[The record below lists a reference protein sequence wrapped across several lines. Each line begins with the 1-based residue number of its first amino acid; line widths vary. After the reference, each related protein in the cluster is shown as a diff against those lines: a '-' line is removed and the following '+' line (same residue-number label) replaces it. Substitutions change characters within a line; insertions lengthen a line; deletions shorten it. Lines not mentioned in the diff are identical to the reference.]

1 MPRLPI
7 TSLFAA
13 LLALLLFTLTMTV
26 IVTRMTTK
34 TDLGDGDNPLMFR
47 RIRAHGNFVEYVP
60 MGQWANGPMG
70 LILLGLNEISGAG
83 AIWLWTI
90 GALLLVGR
98 ILHAA
103 GMIFTISPSR
113 VIGTMLTNWSLL
125 LSAVLLLIDVLGC
138 IRSSSPTG
146 GI

>member
-1 MPRLPI
+1 
-7 TSLFAA
+7 
-13 LLALLLFTLTMTV
+13 
-26 IVTRMTTK
+26 
-34 TDLGDGDNPLMFR
+34 
-47 RIRAHGNFVEYVP
+47 
-60 MGQWANGPMG
+60 MG
-70 LILLGLNEISGAG
+70 LILLGLNEVSGAG

-103 GMIFTISPSR
+103 GLIFTISPSR

-125 LSAVLLLIDVLGC
+125 LGAVSLLIDVLGS

>member
-13 LLALLLFTLTMTV
+13 LLALMLFTLSMTV

-60 MGQWANGPMG
+60 IG
-70 LILLGLNEISGAG
+70 LILLGLNEVSGAG
-83 AIWLWTI
+83 ANWLWTI

-113 VIGTMLTNWSLL
+113 VFGMMLTNWSLL
-125 LSAVLLLIDVLGC
+125 LGAVLLLIDVLGYF
-138 IRSSSPTG
+138 RSSSPTG

>member
-1 MPRLPI
+1 MPHLPV

-13 LLALLLFTLTMTV
+13 LLALMLFTLTMTV

-34 TDLGDGDNPLMFR
+34 TDLGDGDNPSMFR

-60 MGQWANGPMG
+60 MG
-70 LILLGLNEISGAG
+70 LILLGLNEVSGAG
-83 AIWLWTI
+83 AIWLVTI

-113 VIGTMLTNWSLL
+113 VVGTILTNWSILL
-125 LSAVLLLIDVLGC
+125 GAVLLLIDLLGF

-146 GI
+146 GT

>member
-1 MPRLPI
+1 MPHLPI

-13 LLALLLFTLTMTV
+13 LLALMLFTLTMTV

-34 TDLGDGDNPLMFR
+34 TDLGDGDNPLMSR

-60 MGQWANGPMG
+60 MG
-70 LILLGLNEISGAG
+70 LILLGLNEVSGAS

-113 VIGTMLTNWSLL
+113 VIGMMLTNWSLL
-125 LSAVLLLIDVLGC
+125 IGAVLLLIDVAGC
-138 IRSSSPTG
+138 VRSSWPTG

>member
-60 MGQWANGPMG
+60 MG
-70 LILLGLNEISGAG
+70 LILLGLTEVSGAG

-125 LSAVLLLIDVLGC
+125 LGAVLLLIDVLGS

-146 GI
+146 GF

>member
-1 MPRLPI
+1 MPHLPI

-34 TDLGDGDNPLMFR
+34 TDLGDGDNPLMIR

-60 MGQWANGPMG
+60 MG
-70 LILLGLNEISGAG
+70 LILLGLNEVSGAG

-113 VIGTMLTNWSLL
+113 VMGTMLTNWSLL
-125 LSAVLLLIDVLGC
+125 LGAVLLLIDVLGC

-146 GI
+146 GT

>member
-60 MGQWANGPMG
+60 MG
-70 LILLGLNEISGAG
+70 LILLGLNEVSGAG

-125 LSAVLLLIDVLGC
+125 ISAVLLLIDVLGS

>member
-1 MPRLPI
+1 MPHLPV

-13 LLALLLFTLTMTV
+13 LLALMLFTLTMTV

-34 TDLGDGDNPLMFR
+34 TDLGDGDNPSMFR

-60 MGQWANGPMG
+60 MG
-70 LILLGLNEISGAG
+70 LILLGLNEVSGAG
-83 AIWLWTI
+83 AIWLVTI

-113 VIGTMLTNWSLL
+113 VIGTMLTNSSILL
-125 LSAVLLLIDVLGC
+125 GAVLLLIDLLGF
-138 IRSSSPTG
+138 IRSSPTG
-146 GI
+146 GT

>member
-1 MPRLPI
+1 MPHLPI

-13 LLALLLFTLTMTV
+13 LLALMLFTLTMTV

-34 TDLGDGDNPLMFR
+34 TDLGDGDNPSMFR

-60 MGQWANGPMG
+60 MG
-70 LILLGLNEISGAG
+70 LILLGLNEVSGAG
-83 AIWLWTI
+83 GIWLVAI

-113 VIGTMLTNWSLL
+113 VIGTMLTNSSILL
-125 LSAVLLLIDVLGC
+125 GAVLLLIDLLGF

-146 GI
+146 GT

>member
-1 MPRLPI
+1 MPHLPI

-13 LLALLLFTLTMTV
+13 LLALMFFTLTMTV

-34 TDLGDGDNPLMFR
+34 TDLGDGDNPSMFR

-60 MGQWANGPMG
+60 MG
-70 LILLGLNEISGAG
+70 LILLGLNEVSGAG
-83 AIWLWTI
+83 GIWLVTI

-113 VIGTMLTNWSLL
+113 VIGTMLTNWSILL
-125 LSAVLLLIDVLGC
+125 GAVLLLIDLLGF
-138 IRSSSPTG
+138 IRSSSPSG
-146 GI
+146 GT

>member
-1 MPRLPI
+1 MPHLPI
-7 TSLFAA
+7 TSFFAA
-13 LLALLLFTLTMTV
+13 LLALMLFTLTMTV

-60 MGQWANGPMG
+60 MG
-70 LILLGLNEISGAG
+70 LILLGLNEVSGTG
-83 AIWLWTI
+83 TIWLWTI

-103 GMIFTISPSR
+103 GMIFTIAPSR
-113 VIGTMLTNWSLL
+113 AIGTILTNWSLL
-125 LSAVLLLIDVLGC
+125 LAAVLLLIDLLGF

-146 GI
+146 GT

>member
-47 RIRAHGNFVEYVP
+47 CIRAHGNFVEYVP
-60 MGQWANGPMG
+60 MG
-70 LILLGLNEISGAG
+70 LILLGLNEVSGAG

-125 LSAVLLLIDVLGC
+125 LGAVLLLIDVLGT

>member
-1 MPRLPI
+1 MGSDGIAVESTIRAAERLTEGSNMPRLPI

-60 MGQWANGPMG
+60 MGPMGQWA
-70 LILLGLNEISGAG
+70 
-83 AIWLWTI
+83 
-90 GALLLVGR
+90 
-98 ILHAA
+98 
-103 GMIFTISPSR
+103 
-113 VIGTMLTNWSLL
+113 
-125 LSAVLLLIDVLGC
+125 
-138 IRSSSPTG
+138 SSSLV
-146 GI
+146 

>member
-60 MGQWANGPMG
+60 MG
-70 LILLGLNEISGAG
+70 LILLGLNEVSGAG

-125 LSAVLLLIDVLGC
+125 LGAVLLLIDVLGS

>member
-13 LLALLLFTLTMTV
+13 LLTLLLFTLTMTV
-26 IVTRMTTK
+26 IVTRMATK
-34 TDLGDGDNPLMFR
+34 TDLALDDRSALAR
-47 RIRAHGNFVEYVP
+47 RSYPAR
-60 MGQWANGPMG
+60 
-70 LILLGLNEISGAG
+70 S
-83 AIWLWTI
+83 
-90 GALLLVGR
+90 
-98 ILHAA
+98 
-103 GMIFTISPSR
+103 MIFTISPSR

-125 LSAVLLLIDVLGC
+125 LGAVLLLIDVLGS